1 MTSTTRVIL
10 PLVKARTYAT
20 NNAFPRCHPHPSNRW
35 NVTCHIQKTT
45 ARFTGWF
52 DIDLTQRGIDQAVA
66 AGRALRAAT
75 ENGHLPPIDVAFT
88 SLLVRA
94 RDTLTLALNEMDL
107 VDTTMNGIAPGNRLS
122 MALAPSRY
130 RIPVISSWRL
140 NERHYGALVG
150 MSKEGAERLY
160 GKEKLSLWRDSWDV
174 PPPPMCASKVAR
186 WSQEAHCDRVTYVN
200 DPGEMDIQSKPGGS
214 LIGSTRSG
222 LDGPYHYGEKVS
234 NTSKTTA
241 RKAREFVLREKNDNG
256 TADGEI
262 YDSDSPPASSRMP
275 ASESLRDTYERVL
288 PLWMQGI
295 APRLRAGET
304 VLVSAHANTLRS
316 MIHLID
322 PDVCTRQNMK
332 SVKVPSATPLLYEF
346 RTAAVGRNLVPGN
359 LSIVRPPP
367 LKEIDILEPRH
378 RLHGQ
383 WIETD
388 EINDLSFCTEVGM
401 RHLEHEIA

>member
-1 MTSTTRVIL
+1 MSSSTFRTYQLHRVIQSASFAYFL
-10 PLVKARTYAT
+10 SPLHSSR
-20 NNAFPRCHPHPSNRW
+20 RW

-66 AGRALRAAT
+66 AGRALRAASDH
-75 ENGHLPPIDVAFT
+75 GLFPPIDVAFT
-88 SLLVRA
+88 SLLERA

-107 VDTTMNGIAPGNRLS
+107 VDTAKDSIVPDNRLN

-130 RIPVISSWRL
+130 RIPVVSSWRM

-150 MSKEGAERLY
+150 MSKDGAERLY
-160 GKEKLSLWRDSWDV
+160 GKEQLSIWRDSWDI

-186 WSQEAHCDRVTYVN
+186 WSREAHCDSVTHIR
-200 DPGEMDIQSKPGGS
+200 DPGRPAGS
-214 LIGSTRSG
+214 LIGSARSG
-222 LDGPYHYGEKVS
+222 LDGPYYYDRKQETK
-234 NTSKTTA
+234 A
-241 RKAREFVLREKNDNG
+241 RKAREFVLREKNDD
-256 TADGEI
+256 AIDGETI
-262 YDSDSPPASSRMP
+262 YDSDEPPASSRMP

-288 PLWMQGI
+288 PLWMEGI

-332 SVKVPSATPLLYEF
+332 TIKVPSATPLLYQF
-346 RTAAVGRNLVPGN
+346 RNATVGRNLVPGS
-359 LSIVRPPP
+359 LQLVPPPP
-367 LKEIDILEPRH
+367 LRELDILEPRH
-378 RLHGQ
+378 RLRGQ
-383 WIETD
+383 WIE
-388 EINDLSFCTEVGM
+388 N
-401 RHLEHEIA
+401 LEHEIA

>member
-1 MTSTTRVIL
+1 M
-10 PLVKARTYAT
+10 
-20 NNAFPRCHPHPSNRW
+20 
-35 NVTCHIQKTT
+35 
-45 ARFTGWF
+45 
-52 DIDLTQRGIDQAVA
+52 A
-66 AGRALRAAT
+66 AGRALRAAS
-75 ENGHLPPIDVAFT
+75 EHGLFPPIDVAFT

-107 VDTTMNGIAPGNRLS
+107 VDTAKDDIVPDDRLN

-160 GKEKLSLWRDSWDV
+160 GKEQLTIWRDSWDI

-186 WSQEAHCDRVTYVN
+186 WSREAHCDSVTHIH
-200 DPGEMDIQSKPGGS
+200 DPGRPAGS

-222 LDGPYHYGEKVS
+222 LDGPYYYDQKEDNGQETK
-234 NTSKTTA
+234 A
-241 RKAREFVLREKNDNG
+241 RKAREFILREKNDN
-256 TADGEI
+256 AINGETV
-262 YDSDSPPASSRMP
+262 YDSDEPPASSRMP

-288 PLWMQGI
+288 PLWMHGI
-295 APRLRAGET
+295 APRLRQGET

-332 SVKVPSATPLLYEF
+332 TIKVPSAVPLLYSF
-346 RTAAVGRNLVPGN
+346 VPGRNLVPGG
-359 LSIVRPPP
+359 LQLVPPPP
-367 LKEIDILEPRH
+367 LRELDILEPRH

-383 WIETD
+383 WIEND
-388 EINDLSFCTEVGM
+388 EINDLSFCTEVGQ